1 MNAAQIIDKM
11 IAYELDAENAP
22 DFRQLIR
29 DQRLALQSATNTG
42 RVYGNDA
49 ERAEHI
55 ADVLAET
62 RRVCVMYGITA

>member
-11 IAYELDAENAP
+11 
-22 DFRQLIR
+22 
-29 DQRLALQSATNTG
+29 
-42 RVYGNDA
+42 
-49 ERAEHI
+49 I